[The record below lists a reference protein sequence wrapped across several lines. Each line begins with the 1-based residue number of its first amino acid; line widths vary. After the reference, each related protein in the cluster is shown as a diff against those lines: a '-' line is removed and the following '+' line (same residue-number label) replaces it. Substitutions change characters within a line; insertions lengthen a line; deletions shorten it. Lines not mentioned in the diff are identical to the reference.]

1 MTFTLSDL
9 QDSGP
14 VPDDG
19 VVTGPRA
26 GRPRWRVFTAQYTA
40 RVLTEYDAVEE
51 PGRKGALLRRA

>member
-1 MTFTLSDL
+1 MTCTLSDL

-19 VVTGPRA
+19 VVAGPRA
-26 GRPRWRVFTAQYTA
+26 GRPRWRVFTAMYTA

-51 PGRKGALLRRA
+51 PGGRGALLRCA